1 MVRIKKKGIMAM
13 FAGIALAGAAFLTPG
28 VSSAAGSGHYTFAL
42 ITHAQPGDTFWDVV
56 RKGAEAA
63 AKKDNVKLIYLSS
76 PTASSQAQL
85 VQNVTQQHVDGI
97 AVTLAFP
104 DAMAPAVKQ
113 AEQAGIPVVGLNSG
127 INAWQKLGLLMYVGQ
142 DEMVA
147 GEGVGERLNS
157 LGAKS
162 VLCLDQQ
169 QGAVQLLAR
178 CNGIAKTFKGKTQIL
193 YTPGADMAAAQSRMV
208 AKLQQDPS
216 IDYIITLGA
225 PFAPTALNAIRMA
238 GSNAKVGTFD
248 MSPQAVNMIRQGT
261 LQFAVD
267 QQPYV
272 QGYEAIDLMWLY
284 KHNDDVVG
292 GGHAILTGPAFVTK
306 ANVEQVAAFA
316 KRGTR

>member
-13 FAGIALAGAAFLTPG
+13 FAGLALAGAALLAPAT
-28 VSSAAGSGHYTFAL
+28 SSAAGSEHYTFAL

-63 AKKDNVKLIYLSS
+63 AKKDHVKLIYLAD
-76 PTASSQAQL
+76 PTASKQAQL

-127 INAWQKLGLLMYVGQ
+127 IGSWKKLGLMMYVGQ

-147 GEGVGERLNS
+147 GEGVGERLNT

-162 VLCLDQQ
+162 VVCLDQQ

-216 IDYIITLGA
+216 VDYIITLGA

-238 GSNAKVGTFD
+238 GSSAKIGTFD
-248 MSPQAVNMIRQGT
+248 MSPQAVNMIRKGT

-292 GGHAILTGPAFVTK
+292 GGNAILTGPAFVTK
-306 ANVEQVAAFA
+306 ANVDQVAAFA